1 MQTKRLR
8 SNEIEFHFLGN
19 VFLLLKFIGIKGEGE
34 KVRENIITCCGGS
47 HLAVSNGRG
56 VKCGQRGGVLGGGS
70 GAGSA
75 PSARRPGGASARS
88 AAAQFRVGQGGRIVG
103 GRRRGDVAAQVRR
116 IRADGAAGAAAAA
129 AAT

>member
-1 MQTKRLR
+1 M
-8 SNEIEFHFLGN
+8 
-19 VFLLLKFIGIKGEGE
+19 
-34 KVRENIITCCGGS
+34 ITCCGRS